1 MEENKSLKIS
11 AQINDVFTYALQ
23 QNGHWNLSG
32 VSVLKIQRTQR

>member
-23 QNGHWNLSG
+23 QNGLELIRSIRIKNTTDA
-32 VSVLKIQRTQR
+32 R